1 MRYHTLVFF
10 RMSLKFRKIRELYN
24 IYIISP
30 YQFLEIKKEIL
41 ITQYRT
47 AFWIPWDVKV
57 FATEVI
63 FGMQFSIVNPCFS
76 QNNLTN
82 PMIIIIQHI
91 RVSCTY
97 LPAALNAFA
106 WESIYMY
113 QKMSASIRSTVFS
126 AIFTTFE
133 RVQNDTLSLY
143 KYSIF
148 NGNKR

>member
-1 MRYHTLVFF
+1 MRYHTSVFF

-47 AFWIPWDVKV
+47 AF
-57 FATEVI
+57 
-63 FGMQFSIVNPCFS
+63 GMQFSIVNPCFS

-82 PMIIIIQHI
+82 PMISIIQHI

-113 QKMSASIRSTVFS
+113 QKMSAFIRSTVFS